1 MYAGFC
7 KYLKFVQD
15 NKMSGII
22 EIILMHTQ
30 NVMLATMCCL
40 DRASVSTLPTMQ
52 WTHGNVSMVPAMQDR
67 IPPVGA
73 VTYKCLCNK
82 KVRTFDKRVSLL

>member
-1 MYAGFC
+1 MLTVFLPNYVGAWVYAAILPEYQIVRMYAGFC

-30 NVMLATMCCL
+30 NIMLATMCCL

-52 WTHGNVSMVPAMQDR
+52 WTHGSVPMVPAMQDR
-67 IPPVGA
+67 
-73 VTYKCLCNK
+73 
-82 KVRTFDKRVSLL
+82 